1 LGYGAFGLLLLVRR
15 GSLLSEYQISGI
27 KKSLNFQ
34 CQPLPIAFV
43 MDFLT
48 VTLSG
53 EFIPSTDSL
62 TKFQDVGGGGVII
75 ASILLL
81 CGKANWGQERGGG
94 GGGVGGESIIGFT
107 YFSQFITYKLSPLP
121 YSIDFLQA
129 HPS

>member
-1 LGYGAFGLLLLVRR
+1 MIRFLGICPFVDIQYCPVHCTIIQIRPLGYGAFGLLLLVRR

-94 GGGVGGESIIGFT
+94 GGGG
-107 YFSQFITYKLSPLP
+107 
-121 YSIDFLQA
+121 
-129 HPS
+129 